1 MLNFFYKQN
10 KFFIYSYSLFIV
22 IFLAFSIYF
31 YFNEKK
37 NENLRNREYLQT
49 LAKIKS
55 NEIASWYSE
64 RFSDASF
71 LFSNPLLREDLYKFS
86 NSASKVDSI
95 NSINFIN
102 QIYKNHDYKNI
113 FIIDKNDKNII
124 NLNPESDTK
133 YNTDSIASAVNH
145 DKIVFSNFY
154 KSPVDSSIDLDIYV
168 PILFNHNPGYV
179 IIFKIDSEKLLFP
192 LIQNWY
198 VPNSSA
204 ESFIVFRERDS
215 VVFINKLKFN
225 NIPGLTFKQPIASE
239 NLPAAMAVKGINGIV
254 EGIDYRGEKV
264 LADIRQVKN
273 TPWFL
278 ITKQDLSE
286 IYIPV
291 TNRLSFILLLLFSL
305 SAIGGIA
312 FLYFQKRQNYKASLA
327 ISESNKKFEVLYQT
341 SNDAILIIQDNS
353 IINCNAKAEEIFR
366 TNKNHI
372 LDKSLLDFSSKIQLN
387 GVKSDEKF
395 KSLMEE
401 IYSKKF
407 HSSQWIFKRNDI
419 EFYGE
424 INLSPLSVDDKDYI
438 VAVIHDITEQKKIED
453 QNLKLLHAVEQS
465 PASIVI
471 TNYKGEIEYVNPK
484 FERITGYS
492 FNEVIGKNP
501 SVLKSGE
508 LTREVYK
515 NLWEKITSGFE
526 WRGEFHNK
534 KKNGEL
540 YWEMA
545 SISPVKNS
553 FDKITHFI
561 AVKEDITEAKKT
573 QESLKKMAAELSQ
586 QNKYL
591 EQFAYIISHN
601 LRSPVANIIG
611 IANMLKEADLTKQDQ
626 EVMMEGLSFSVKK
639 LDEVIVDLNNIL
651 QIKKEV
657 NEIKEKVSFSNLLED
672 IKSSISNLIKS
683 EQVDIKSDFDEVDEI
698 FTLKSY
704 MRSIFYNLI
713 SNSIKYKQP
722 DIPPVLEIKSHRING
737 KTELY
742 FKDNGMGINLKEKG
756 EQVFG
761 LYKRFHAHT
770 EGKGVGLFM
779 TKMQV
784 EALNGKISI
793 NSEVNKGTE
802 FKIEFDN
809 HPETA

>member
-1 MLNFFYKQN
+1 MIGL
-10 KFFIYSYSLFIV
+10 
-22 IFLAFSIYF
+22 
-31 YFNEKK
+31 
-37 NENLRNREYLQT
+37 
-49 LAKIKS
+49 
-55 NEIASWYSE
+55 
-64 RFSDASF
+64 SF
-71 LFSNPLLREDLYKFS
+71 L
-86 NSASKVDSI
+86 
-95 NSINFIN
+95 
-102 QIYKNHDYKNI
+102 I
-113 FIIDKNDKNII
+113 FIKDPI
-124 NLNPESDTK
+124 
-133 YNTDSIASAVNH
+133 
-145 DKIVFSNFY
+145 
-154 KSPVDSSIDLDIYV
+154 DSSIDLDVYI
-168 PILFNHNPGYV
+168 PIISNHKVEGV
-179 IIFKIDSEKLLFP
+179 IIFKIDTEKLLFP

-198 VPNSSA
+198 IPNSSA
-204 ESFIVFRERDS
+204 ESFIVFREKDS
-215 VVFINKLKFN
+215 IVFINKLKFN
-225 NIPGLTFKQPIASE
+225 NIPGLTYKQPVSNK
-239 NLPAAMAVKGINGIV
+239 NLPAAMAVKGIQGIV
-254 EGIDYRGEKV
+254 EGIDYRGEEV
-264 LADIRQVKN
+264 LADIRQIEN
-273 TPWFL
+273 TPWYL

-286 IYIPV
+286 IYLPV
-291 TNRLSFILLLLFSL
+291 TNRFSFILLLLFSL
-305 SAIGGIA
+305 SAIGGIS
-312 FLYFQKRQNYKASLA
+312 FLYFQSRQNYKNSLA
-327 ISESNKKFEVLYQT
+327 IVESNKKFEVLYET
-341 SNDAILIIQDNS
+341 SNDAILIIQDNR
-353 IINCNAKAEEIFR
+353 ITNCNAKAEEIFR
-366 TNKNHI
+366 TNKNYI
-372 LDKSLLDFSSKIQLN
+372 LKKSLLDFSSKIQLD

-395 KSLMEE
+395 NFLMDE
-401 IYSKKF
+401 IYSKKS

-424 INLSPLSVDDKDYI
+424 INLSPLTVDDKDYI
-438 VAVIHDITEQKKIED
+438 VAVIHDITEQKKIEE
-453 QNLKLLHAVEQS
+453 QNLRLLQAVEQS

-492 FNEVIGKNP
+492 FGEVKGKNP

-508 LTREVYK
+508 LTREVYED
-515 NLWEKITSGFE
+515 LWGKITTGSE

-573 QESLKKMAAELSQ
+573 QESVKKMAAELSQ

-611 IANMLKEADLTKQDQ
+611 IANMLKEADLTKQEQ
-626 EVMMEGLSFSVKK
+626 EAMMEGLSFSVKK

-672 IKSSISNLIKS
+672 IKSSISNLIES
-683 EQVDIKSDFDEVDEI
+683 EQVNIKSDFNEADEI

-722 DIPPVLEIKSHRING
+722 DIPPVLEIKSHRMNG

-742 FKDNGMGINLKEKG
+742 FKDNGMGINLNEKR

-761 LYKRFHAHT
+761 LYKRFHANT

>member
-1 MLNFFYKQN
+1 M
-10 KFFIYSYSLFIV
+10 
-22 IFLAFSIYF
+22 
-31 YFNEKK
+31 
-37 NENLRNREYLQT
+37 
-49 LAKIKS
+49 
-55 NEIASWYSE
+55 
-64 RFSDASF
+64 
-71 LFSNPLLREDLYKFS
+71 
-86 NSASKVDSI
+86 
-95 NSINFIN
+95 
-102 QIYKNHDYKNI
+102 
-113 FIIDKNDKNII
+113 
-124 NLNPESDTK
+124 
-133 YNTDSIASAVNH
+133 
-145 DKIVFSNFY
+145 
-154 KSPVDSSIDLDIYV
+154 
-168 PILFNHNPGYV
+168 
-179 IIFKIDSEKLLFP
+179 LFP

-198 VPNSSA
+198 VLNSSA
-204 ESFIVFRERDS
+204 ESFIVFREKDS

-225 NIPGLTFKQPIASE
+225 NIPGLTFKQPVASE
-239 NLPAAMAVKGINGIV
+239 NLPAAMAVKGKHGIV

-264 LADIRQVKN
+264 LADIRQIKN

-286 IYIPV
+286 IYLPV

-305 SAIGGIA
+305 SAIGGVS
-312 FLYFQKRQNYKASLA
+312 FLYFQSRQNYKNSLT

-341 SNDAILIIQDNS
+341 SNDAILIIQGNR

-366 TNKNHI
+366 TNKENI
-372 LDKSLLDFSSKIQLN
+372 LDKSLLDFSSKTQPD
-387 GVKSDEKF
+387 GVHSDEKF
-395 KSLMEE
+395 NSLMKG
-401 IYSKKF
+401 INSKKPF
-407 HSSQWIFKRNDI
+407 LFQWIFKRNQM

-424 INLSPLSVDDKDYI
+424 VNISPLFVDDNDYV

-453 QNLKLLHAVEQS
+453 QNLRLLHAVEQS

-471 TNYKGEIEYVNPK
+471 TNNKGEIEYVNPK
-484 FERITGYS
+484 FEKITGYF

-501 SVLKSGE
+501 RILKSGE
-508 LTREVYK
+508 ITSEVYK

-553 FDKITHFI
+553 QGKITHFI
-561 AVKEDITEAKKT
+561 AVKEDITEAKKA
-573 QESLKKMAAELSQ
+573 QESLKEMAAELAQ

-611 IANMLKEADLTKQDQ
+611 IANMLKEADLTKHEQ

-657 NEIKEKVSFSNLLED
+657 NEVKEKVSFSNLLED

-683 EQVDIKSDFDEVDEI
+683 EKVDIKSDFDEVDEI

-722 DIPPVLEIKSHRING
+722 DIPPVLEIKSCRMNG
-737 KTELY
+737 KTELS
-742 FKDNGMGINLKEKG
+742 FKDNGMGINLNEKG

-809 HPETA
+809 YPETS